1 MTSAFEIPIKRL
13 QLELT
18 WLEREFLR
26 AATSGKHRHT
36 QLTCEMAVVRLHDA
50 WARFCRRL
58 VILSALGRT
67 STLGGVPLSPC
78 SATVTRHSLVV
89 PTLLATYK
97 KRRHEPR
104 WADATECIDAAQRL
118 NIKNF
123 STVSAAL
130 AATNSPA
137 DKIRRV
143 RNFYAHRGEDT
154 ADDALSTSIFSF
166 PTRPEVFDLAAYTS
180 GGARIIESWV
190 SDLILVAT
198 AAAQ

>member
-1 MTSAFEIPIKRL
+1 MTSEFDIQIKRL

-18 WLEREFLR
+18 WLEREFLQ
-26 AATSGKHRHT
+26 AAISGKHRHT
-36 QLTCEMAVVRLHDA
+36 QMTCEMTVVCLHDA
-50 WARFCRRL
+50 WARFCRKL

-67 STLGGVPLSPC
+67 TTLGGVPLSAC
-78 SATVTRHSLVV
+78 SAAVTRHSLVV
-89 PTLLATYK
+89 PALLATYK

-143 RNFYAHRGEDT
+143 RNFYAHRGEAT
-154 ADDALSTSIFSF
+154 AYDALSTSVFST
-166 PTRPEVFDLAAYTS
+166 PTRPEIFDLAAYTA
-180 GGARIIESWV
+180 GGARIFESWV
-190 SDLILVAT
+190 SNLILVAI